1 MPGAPVLLALLLM
14 HGVGLAETATS
25 APPPRFLLGASLFNA
40 PEYSGARHSEARLR
54 PVWAYQHGRFRV
66 STSRAGGL
74 LGFGGEAGGSGASA
88 ELISGERIKL
98 GLALRVDGG
107 RSSGDSPRLAGLPDV
122 RRTLRGRLYAGYA
135 LNRQWSVSA
144 GLSQDLMGRGGGATL
159 GLGLGYRARL
169 GERSEWSAGAGINI
183 GDRRHLR
190 SYYGISAQA
199 AESSGLARYRPGA
212 SASDLH
218 AGLGLTT
225 ALGPHWVAFASLGV
239 SQLLA
244 DAAASPLTE
253 RERGFTGA
261 VGLAYRWGAET
272 RR

>member
-1 MPGAPVLLALLLM
+1 MPSAPLLLALLLM
-14 HGVGLAETATS
+14 HGAGLAETA
-25 APPPRFLLGASLFNA
+25 AVPPPRFLLGASLLSA

-54 PVWAYQHGRFRV
+54 PLWAYQHGRFRI
-66 STSRAGGL
+66 STSRASGL

-122 RRTLRGRLYAGYA
+122 RRTLRGRIYAGYA
-135 LNRQWSVSA
+135 LNLQWSLSA

-169 GERSEWSAGAGINI
+169 GERSEWSAGAGLNF

-199 AESSGLARYRPGA
+199 AESSGLALYRPGA
-212 SASDLH
+212 GTTDLY

-225 ALGPHWVAFASLGV
+225 VLEPHWVAFVSLGM
-239 SQLLA
+239 SRLLA

-253 RERGFTGA
+253 RERGVTA
-261 VGLAYRWGAET
+261 ALGLAYRW
-272 RR
+272 R